1 MQVYWLPVRPARGWL
16 RMLGRWGRAAC
27 SGWSGGAKAE
37 YPVTPGGS
45 PVHHARGDLVPRP
58 TPRHRRKAG
67 SGPPAAALIA
77 WLGTDRGEPDLRRP
91 SNSRSART
99 VASVAL
105 ACGAVVAVT
114 VSTAAG
120 VLGPRDATTPPTIP
134 QDHPAPANQVGPN
147 AVLPPMP
154 AAAQPAVVRQ
164 APQSIPVPPAPE
176 NVAGN
181 VAETTPPAAVRRA
194 PVETAAAP
202 PPVVKRQAAV
212 PRVKSQPDAPAQRR
226 KAGKP
231 DVPRTSPSTR
241 DSRSSQ
247 RPPSDR
253 RESREERSKLG
264 STLERTTDSVES
276 GLGLR

>member
-1 MQVYWLPVRPARGWL
+1 M
-16 RMLGRWGRAAC
+16 
-27 SGWSGGAKAE
+27 
-37 YPVTPGGS
+37 
-45 PVHHARGDLVPRP
+45 PRP

-77 WLGTDRGEPDLRRP
+77 WLGTDRCVSDLRP
-91 SNSRSART
+91 SSDSRAARKV

-134 QDHPAPANQVGPN
+134 QDHPIPANEVGPN
-147 AVLPPMP
+147 IVLPPIP

-164 APQSIPVPPAPE
+164 VPQSIPVPPATE
-176 NVAGN
+176 D
-181 VAETTPPAAVRRA
+181 VAEATQPASAPPDAVRRA
-194 PVETAAAP
+194 PVAPAAAP
-202 PPVVKRQAAV
+202 PPVTKRQAAV
-212 PRVKSQPDAPAQRR
+212 PRVRSQSTAPTQRR
-226 KAGKP
+226 DTGKP

-241 DSRSSQ
+241 DSRSNQ

-253 RESREERSKLG
+253 GDSREERSGLG
-264 STLERTTDSVES
+264 STLKRTTESLES
-276 GLGLR
+276 GVGLG

>member
-1 MQVYWLPVRPARGWL
+1 MLWVVGW
-16 RMLGRWGRAAC
+16 C
-27 SGWSGGAKAE
+27 QSGVFK
-37 YPVTPGGS
+37 YPGGN
-45 PVHHARGDLVPRP
+45 PVHHARGDVVPKP

-77 WLGTDRGEPDLRRP
+77 WLGTDRGEPDLQPP

-99 VASVAL
+99 VATVAL

-120 VLGPRDATTPPTIP
+120 VLGPRDATTPAAIP
-134 QDHPAPANQVGPN
+134 QDHPVPANQVSPN
-147 AVLPPMP
+147 AALPPMP

-176 NVAGN
+176 NVAEDVPGD
-181 VAETTPPAAVRRA
+181 VDEATPPAAVRRA
-194 PVETAAAP
+194 PVAPAAAP
-202 PPVVKRQAAV
+202 SPVTKRRAAV
-212 PRVKSQPDAPAQRR
+212 PRVKSQPDAPTQRR
-226 KAGKP
+226 NTGKP

-253 RESREERSKLG
+253 REFREERSKLG
-264 STLERTTDSVES
+264 STLERTTESVES